1 MTLPYESRVSEAEAQ
16 LHAARDALNADIAS
30 YPTPVSGCDVQFN
43 RLLSDRTRI
52 LRAIQ
57 ALNDMPFVATPRIAE
72 PGARVE
78 SR

>member
-1 MTLPYESRVSEAEAQ
+1 MTLPYESRMAEAEAQ
-16 LHAARDALNADIAS
+16 LHAARDALNADIAA

-52 LRAIQ
+52 LHAIRS
-57 ALNDMPFVATPRIAE
+57 LGDMPFVATPRIAE

-78 SR
+78 RR